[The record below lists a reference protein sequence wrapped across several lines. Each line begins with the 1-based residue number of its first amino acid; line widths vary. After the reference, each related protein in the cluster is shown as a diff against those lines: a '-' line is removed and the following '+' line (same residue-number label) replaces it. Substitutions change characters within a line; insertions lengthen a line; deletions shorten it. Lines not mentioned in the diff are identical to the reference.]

1 MGRKIRTCT
10 VRKDIKALD
19 KPANITNKIRRSYV
33 RTKDRMES
41 TVKSTERTAKV
52 AREAVKISSQTAD
65 ISVKAIIASTRLLS
79 TVLSMES
86 QQMRAAW
93 GNPRRGGIPVEL
105 VSSQPPD

>member
-1 MGRKIRTCT
+1 M
-10 VRKDIKALD
+10 
-19 KPANITNKIRRSYV
+19 

-86 QQMRAAW
+86 QQM
-93 GNPRRGGIPVEL
+93 EL
-105 VSSQPPD
+105 KKCACKENQYGACH